1 VSLEAVL
8 PGIAHLQ
15 NVHPVVVH
23 APLGLLPAATLVY
36 LLAAATGRD
45 QLAWTGLWLL
55 VLGTLGA
62 AASAATG
69 LRAMEG
75 VMVDPSVHEQLLDVH
90 QDWMLTTTGLAVA
103 LTGWAL
109 VARPAPRRGRLLFGL
124 GLVALVAVLTKGA
137 DYGGRMVY
145 DYNAGGS
152 ACGQPIEFTR

>member
-1 VSLEAVL
+1 MLEALL
-8 PGIAHLQ
+8 PGVAHLQ
-15 NVHPVVVH
+15 NVHPLVVH
-23 APLGLLPAATLVY
+23 APLGLLPAAALVY
-36 LLAAATGRD
+36 LLAAATGRES
-45 QLAWTGLWLL
+45 LAWTGLSLL

-90 QDWMLTTTGLAVA
+90 QDLMLTTTGLAVA

-109 VARPAPRRGRLLFGL
+109 VARPAPRRGRLLFAL
-124 GLVALVAVLTKGA
+124 GLAALLVVMTKGA
-137 DYGGRMVY
+137 DYGGRLVY
-145 DYNAGGS
+145 DYNAGGN